1 MQVFYSIMVDLFHV
15 RLVGRLFITVIEF
28 IGMKNFMQIYIILS
42 NNTQFSLGLSGKNF
56 DWLQLLPNRM
66 WYIYLFTTLTLTVKD
81 GDSIW

>member
-28 IGMKNFMQIYIILS
+28 IGMKNFMQIHIIQS
-42 NNTQFSLGLSGKNF
+42 DNTQFSLGYKLKKF

-66 WYIYLFTTLTLTVKD
+66 WYIYLFTTVWLV
-81 GDSIW
+81 